1 MLKET
6 ITYLDYN
13 DENRTETFM
22 FNLTKSEVTEMEMS
36 IEGGLVEKI
45 NKMVELKD
53 GAQIMAFFKQIVLK
67 AYGEK
72 SSDGRRFVK
81 SEELS
86 LAFSQTPAYDNLFM
100 RLVTDPQAAADF
112 ISGVIPKDINN

>member
-6 ITYLDYN
+6 IKYTDYN
-13 DENRTETFM
+13 EEERTETFW

-36 IEGGLVEKI
+36 INGGLVEKI

-53 GAQIMAFFKQIVLK
+53 GAQIMAMFKDMILK

-72 SSDGRRFVK
+72 SADGRRFVK

-86 LAFSQTPAYDNLFM
+86 LAFSQTPAYDDLFM
-100 RLVTDPQAAADF
+100 RLVTDPNAAAAF
-112 ISGVIPKDINN
+112 VNGIIPKDINN